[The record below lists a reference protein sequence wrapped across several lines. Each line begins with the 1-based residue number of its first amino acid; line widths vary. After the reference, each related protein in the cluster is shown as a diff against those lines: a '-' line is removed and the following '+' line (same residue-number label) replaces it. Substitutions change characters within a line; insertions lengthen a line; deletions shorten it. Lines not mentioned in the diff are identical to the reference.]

1 MTLQQ
6 LHYAIVI
13 SETGS
18 MNKAAELLYVAQPS
32 ITAAVK
38 ELERE
43 IGITIFNRS
52 GKGVSLTADGMEFI
66 TYARQVYQQY
76 EALADKYS
84 GGRIKRKFGVSAQHY
99 SFAVQAFVETVREYD
114 TCDYE
119 FAVRETNTADVIND
133 VVSLKSEIGILY
145 LSNFNRQFIMKMIQT
160 NQLEFHHLTD
170 CNVYAYLWKGHPLA
184 GREAVS
190 LSELESYPC
199 LTFEQGDKGSFYF
212 AEEIFDTSGYSRV
225 IKATDRST
233 MLNLMKGLGGYT
245 FCSGIICG
253 SLNGDDYAAV
263 PIADNADLME
273 IGYILRKNII
283 LSEAGEKY
291 IEKLRDFLAG
301 RDLSRDFSAS
311 GSTGGRDE

>member
-6 LHYAIVI
+6 IHYAIVI

-18 MNKAAELLYVAQPS
+18 MNKAAELLYISQPS
-32 ITAAVK
+32 LTAAVK
-38 ELERE
+38 ELEKE
-43 IGITIFNRS
+43 IGITVFNRS
-52 GKGVSLTADGMEFI
+52 GKGVSLTADGMEFL
-66 TYARQVYQQY
+66 THARQVYQQY
-76 EALADKYS
+76 ETLSEKYS
-84 GGRIKRKFGVSAQHY
+84 GGRVKRKFGVSAQHY
-99 SFAVQAFVETVREYD
+99 SFAVQAFVDTVKEYD

-145 LSNFNRQFIMKMIQT
+145 LSNFNRQFITKILNA

-170 CNVYAYLWKGHPLA
+170 CGVYAYLWKGHPLA
-184 GREAVS
+184 GHKAVS

-212 AEEIFDTSGYSRV
+212 AEEIFGTSEYSRV

-253 SLNGDDYAAV
+253 SLNGEDYAAI

-283 LSEAGEKY
+283 LSDTGKNY
-291 IEKLRDFLAG
+291 IEKLKVFLE
-301 RDLSRDFSAS
+301 S
-311 GSTGGRDE
+311 GG

>member
-6 LHYAIVI
+6 IHYAIVI

-18 MNKAAELLYVAQPS
+18 MNKAAELLYISQPS
-32 ITAAVK
+32 LTAAVK
-38 ELERE
+38 ELEKE
-43 IGITIFNRS
+43 IGITVFNRS
-52 GKGVSLTADGMEFI
+52 GKGVSLTADGMEFL
-66 TYARQVYQQY
+66 THARQVYQQY
-76 EALADKYS
+76 ETLSEKYS
-84 GGRIKRKFGVSAQHY
+84 GGRVKRKFGVSAQHY
-99 SFAVQAFVETVREYD
+99 SFAVQAFVDTVKEYD

-145 LSNFNRQFIMKMIQT
+145 LSNFNRQFITKILNA
-160 NQLEFHHLTD
+160 NQLAFYHLTD
-170 CNVYAYLWKGHPLA
+170 CGVYAYLWKGHPLA

-212 AEEIFDTSGYSRV
+212 AEEIFGTSEYSRV

-253 SLNGDDYAAV
+253 SLNGEDYAAI

-283 LSEAGEKY
+283 LSDTGKNY
-291 IEKLRDFLAG
+291 IEKLKAFLE
-301 RDLSRDFSAS
+301 S
-311 GSTGGRDE
+311 GG

>member
-6 LHYAIVI
+6 IHYAIVI

-18 MNKAAELLYVAQPS
+18 MNKAAELLYISQPS
-32 ITAAVK
+32 LTAAVK
-38 ELERE
+38 ELEKE
-43 IGITIFNRS
+43 IGITVFNRS
-52 GKGVSLTADGMEFI
+52 GKGVSLTADGMEFL
-66 TYARQVYQQY
+66 THARQVYQQY
-76 EALADKYS
+76 ETLSEKYS
-84 GGRIKRKFGVSAQHY
+84 GGRVKRKFGVSAQHY
-99 SFAVQAFVETVREYD
+99 SFAVQAFVDTVKEYD

-133 VVSLKSEIGILY
+133 VISLKSEIGILY
-145 LSNFNRQFIMKMIQT
+145 LSSFNRQFIMKILNA

-170 CNVYAYLWKGHPLA
+170 CGVYAYLWKGHPLA

-212 AEEIFDTSGYSRV
+212 AEEIFGTSEYSRV

-253 SLNGDDYAAV
+253 SLNGEDYAAV
-263 PIADNADLME
+263 PIADNTDLME

-283 LSEAGEKY
+283 LSDTGKNY
-291 IEKLRDFLAG
+291 IEKLKAFLE
-301 RDLSRDFSAS
+301 S
-311 GSTGGRDE
+311 GE

>member
-1 MTLQQ
+1 MTMTLQQ
-6 LHYAIVI
+6 LHYTIVI

-18 MNKAAELLYVAQPS
+18 MNKAAERLYISQPS
-32 ITAAVK
+32 LTNAVK

-43 IGITIFNRS
+43 IGITVFKRS
-52 GKGVSLTADGMEFI
+52 GKGVSLTADGMEFL

-76 EALADKYS
+76 ETLSEKYS
-84 GGRIKRKFGVSAQHY
+84 GGKIKRKFGVSAQHY

-119 FAVRETNTADVIND
+119 FAVRETNTADVVND

-145 LSNFNRQFIMKMIQT
+145 LSDFNRQFIMKMLQT

-184 GREAVS
+184 KRGSVS
-190 LSELESYPC
+190 LAELESYPC
-199 LTFEQGDKGSFYF
+199 LTFEQGDKSSFYF
-212 AEEIFDTSGYSRV
+212 AEEIFSTSEYARV

-233 MLNLMKGLGGYT
+233 MLNLMKGLNGYT
-245 FCSGIICG
+245 FCSGIICND
-253 SLNGDDYAAV
+253 LNGSDYTAV
-263 PIADNADLME
+263 PISDKTDEME

-283 LSEAGEKY
+283 LSDTGKKY
-291 IEKLRDFLAG
+291 IEKLKAFLESK
-301 RDLSRDFSAS
+301 RKY
-311 GSTGGRDE
+311 

>member
-6 LHYAIVI
+6 IHYAIVI

-18 MNKAAELLYVAQPS
+18 MNKAAELLYISQPS
-32 ITAAVK
+32 LTAAVK
-38 ELERE
+38 ELEKE
-43 IGITIFNRS
+43 IGITVFNRS
-52 GKGVSLTADGMEFI
+52 GKGVSLTADGMEFL
-66 TYARQVYQQY
+66 THARQVYQQY
-76 EALADKYS
+76 ETLSEKYS
-84 GGRIKRKFGVSAQHY
+84 GGRVKRKFGVSAQHY
-99 SFAVQAFVETVREYD
+99 SFAVQAFVDTVKEYD

-133 VVSLKSEIGILY
+133 VISLKSEIGILY
-145 LSNFNRQFIMKMIQT
+145 LSSFNRQFIMKILNA
-160 NQLEFHHLTD
+160 NQLEFYHLTD
-170 CNVYAYLWKGHPLA
+170 CGVYAYLWKGHPLA

-212 AEEIFDTSGYSRV
+212 AEEIFGTSEYSRV

-253 SLNGDDYAAV
+253 SLNGEDYAAI

-283 LSEAGEKY
+283 LSDMGKNY
-291 IEKLRDFLAG
+291 IEKLKVFLE
-301 RDLSRDFSAS
+301 S
-311 GSTGGRDE
+311 GG

>member
-6 LHYAIVI
+6 IHYTIVI

-18 MNKAAELLYVAQPS
+18 MNKAAELLYISQPS
-32 ITAAVK
+32 LTAAVK
-38 ELERE
+38 ELEKE
-43 IGITIFNRS
+43 IGITVFNRS
-52 GKGVSLTADGMEFI
+52 GKGVSLTADGMEFL

-76 EALADKYS
+76 ETLSEKYS

-119 FAVRETNTADVIND
+119 FAVRETNTADVVND
-133 VVSLKSEIGILY
+133 VASLKSEIGILY
-145 LSNFNRQFIMKMIQT
+145 LSNFNRQFIMKMLQT
-160 NQLEFHHLTD
+160 NQLEFYHLTD

-190 LSELESYPC
+190 LSELEGYPC
-199 LTFEQGDKGSFYF
+199 LTFEQGDKSSFYF
-212 AEEIFDTSGYSRV
+212 AEEIFSTSEYARV

-233 MLNLMKGLGGYT
+233 MLNLMKGLNGYT
-245 FCSGIICG
+245 FCSGIICND
-253 SLNGDDYAAV
+253 LNGSDYTAV
-263 PIADNADLME
+263 PISDKTDEME

-283 LSEAGEKY
+283 LSDTGKKY
-291 IEKLRDFLAG
+291 IEKLKAFLKSSG
-301 RDLSRDFSAS
+301 R
-311 GSTGGRDE
+311 

>member
-6 LHYAIVI
+6 IHYAIVI

-18 MNKAAELLYVAQPS
+18 MNKAAELLYISQPS
-32 ITAAVK
+32 LTAAVK
-38 ELERE
+38 ELEKE
-43 IGITIFNRS
+43 IGITVFNRS
-52 GKGVSLTADGMEFI
+52 GKGVSLTADGMEFL
-66 TYARQVYQQY
+66 THARQVYQQY
-76 EALADKYS
+76 ETLSEKYS
-84 GGRIKRKFGVSAQHY
+84 GGRVKRKFGVSAQHY
-99 SFAVQAFVETVREYD
+99 SFAVQAFVDTVKEYD

-145 LSNFNRQFIMKMIQT
+145 LSSFNRQFITKILNA

-170 CNVYAYLWKGHPLA
+170 CGVYAYLWKGHPLA

-212 AEEIFDTSGYSRV
+212 AEEIFGTSEYSRV

-253 SLNGDDYAAV
+253 SLNGEDYAAI

-283 LSEAGEKY
+283 LSDTGKNY
-291 IEKLRDFLAG
+291 IEKLKAFLE
-301 RDLSRDFSAS
+301 S
-311 GSTGGRDE
+311 GG

>member
-6 LHYAIVI
+6 IHYAIVI

-18 MNKAAELLYVAQPS
+18 MNKAAELLYISQPS
-32 ITAAVK
+32 LTAAVK
-38 ELERE
+38 ELEKE
-43 IGITIFNRS
+43 IGITVFNRS
-52 GKGVSLTADGMEFI
+52 GKGVSLTADGMEFL

-76 EALADKYS
+76 ETLSEKYS
-84 GGRIKRKFGVSAQHY
+84 GGRVKRKFGVSAQHY
-99 SFAVQAFVETVREYD
+99 SFAVQAFVETVKEYD

-145 LSNFNRQFIMKMIQT
+145 LSNFNRQFIMKILT
-160 NQLEFHHLTD
+160 ANQLEFHHLTD
-170 CNVYAYLWKGHPLA
+170 CGVYAYIWKGHPLA
-184 GREAVS
+184 ERKTVS

-199 LTFEQGDKGSFYF
+199 LTFEQGDKSSFYF
-212 AEEIFDTSGYSRV
+212 AEEIFSTSDYSRV
-225 IKATDRST
+225 IRATDRST
-233 MLNLMKGLGGYT
+233 MLNLMKGLNGYT

-253 SLNGDDYAAV
+253 SLNGSDYTAV

-283 LSEAGEKY
+283 LSDTGKNY
-291 IEKLRDFLAG
+291 IKKLKAFLENVG
-301 RDLSRDFSAS
+301 
-311 GSTGGRDE
+311 